1 MFPREDPLLIEHGRW
16 LFAQECNFIAGAAT
30 LDIIPPMST
39 QEVAF
44 VGRSNVG
51 KSSLINALTGRK
63 TLARISHTPGRTA
76 QLNFFLLG
84 EKLTLVDLPGY
95 GYAKVSKRTMNDW
108 DRLIKGYLMG
118 RAQLRRVCL
127 LIDAR
132 HGIKTT
138 DIDIMDLLDDA
149 GVSYQI
155 VLTKTDKATQADV
168 AKIIAYV
175 QTLFVQHPALYPDVI
190 ATSSRDRIGV
200 PDLQAECASFIQW

>member
-1 MFPREDPLLIEHGRW
+1 MFPREDPVLKEHGRW
-16 LFAQECNFIAGAAT
+16 LFAQECKFIAGAAT
-30 LDIIPPMST
+30 LDIIPPMNT

-51 KSSLINALTGRK
+51 KSSLVNALTGRK

-84 EKLTLVDLPGY
+84 DRLTLVDLPGY
-95 GYAKVSKRTMNDW
+95 GYAKVSKKTMNEW

-155 VLTKTDKATQADV
+155 ILTKADKATQTDIAN
-168 AKIIAYV
+168 IIAHV
-175 QTLFVQHPALYPDVI
+175 QTLFSQHPALYPDVI

-200 PDLQAECASFIQW
+200 SELQAECASFIQW